1 MFDKNNRYITKG
13 VENQIPL
20 ELQSFLW
27 NYIDKLKEQ
36 GKVLDYLQVFEL
48 KEQRAD
54 DIFYQ
59 NIEHRQEVPE
69 YKKTHKIIEKEMINA
84 TIFVIDDESSAVT
97 MMLAMEY

>member
-13 VENQIPL
+13 IENQIPL
-20 ELQSFLW
+20 ELQLLLW
-27 NYIDKLKEQ
+27 SSIDKLKEQ

-48 KEQRAD
+48 SEQRAD

-69 YKKTHKIIEKEMINA
+69 YNKTHKILVKQMVNA
-84 TIFVIDDESSAVT
+84 TVFVIDDERSAT